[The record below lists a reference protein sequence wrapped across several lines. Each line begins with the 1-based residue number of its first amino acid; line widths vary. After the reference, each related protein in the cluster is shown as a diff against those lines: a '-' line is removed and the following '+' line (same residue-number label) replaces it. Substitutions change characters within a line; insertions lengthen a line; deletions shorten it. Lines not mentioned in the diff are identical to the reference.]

1 MQVSQVAYRCI
12 FTFISLFFRQNVCNF
27 AKKIELGNIFEHLLK
42 TFSCIMKSHN
52 LLFLCL
58 LLLLASCSDHKKAS
72 EMFDSVNTVI
82 LANPDS
88 ALRMLD
94 SLSSEI
100 DLTDEAMLC
109 HYNLLYIKAKDKA
122 NFTFDSDSTILA
134 ILPYF
139 EHHTERLPEA
149 YYYAGRVYSEMG
161 DAPEALNYFQKSL
174 ELLPENTQ
182 SEAVLKLKT
191 VVLAQIGLIIRHQY
205 MFKDSRPYY
214 QKAYVCDSILKD
226 TTYMVLSLLDIGN
239 SYRDAQ
245 KENAC
250 DSALFF
256 YKKAEKLCAMS
267 KNEKDLANVLIQEAK
282 LYYDLKQPRKAR
294 SCISRINNYYS
305 EAETAINAVSAL
317 IYYTLNIK
325 DSASYYWNR
334 NTELGALE
342 AKKEAYAGLANI
354 DMSKGNI
361 DQATKHINQYILSS
375 DSLQKM
381 IQTEAVIKINKFYNY
396 KHKSEE
402 VNELK
407 ISNMEKKQGLWML
420 GSIVIVISLVF
431 LCVFHYMRTKQ
442 LNADLQLTRYRR
454 LVEKMET
461 EKCQSTLTAEI
472 KTPEKIHLSS
482 IVRRVHNLIE
492 NDEVMKSDEWKEV
505 EMLIDEVYPTFLRT
519 LYELRFLNKT
529 DLQICKL
536 MKLGFTPNDVS
547 KLIGRDKSTVSASR
561 KKLAQK
567 AFGKG
572 RTSKDWDEYIRSL

>member
-1 MQVSQVAYRCI
+1 
-12 FTFISLFFRQNVCNF
+12 
-27 AKKIELGNIFEHLLK
+27 
-42 TFSCIMKSHN
+42 MKSHN

-58 LLLLASCSDHKKAS
+58 LLLLVSCSDHKKAS

-100 DLTDEAMLC
+100 DLTDEAMSC

-161 DAPEALNYFQKSL
+161 DAPEALNYFRKSL
-174 ELLPENTQ
+174 ELLPEDTH
-182 SEAVLKLKT
+182 SEDVLKLKT
-191 VVLAQIGLIIRHQY
+191 VVLTQIGATLRYQFLI
-205 MFKDSRPYY
+205 KDSQEYFE
-214 QKAYVCDSILKD
+214 KAYICDSMLKD
-226 TTYMVLSLLDIGN
+226 TSNMISSLIDIGD
-239 SYRDAQ
+239 SYRDS
-245 KENAC
+245 KEC
-250 DSALFF
+250 DSAF
-256 YKKAEKLCAMS
+256 YYYNKADVLCTIIN
-267 KNEKDLANVLIQEAK
+267 NEKDRANVLNQEAR
-282 LYYDLKQPRKAR
+282 LYYDRKQYKEALSCLLK
-294 SCISRINNYYS
+294 ISDFYKDAQSGIYAMNALVYYS
-305 EAETAINAVSAL
+305 L
-317 IYYTLNIK
+317 GIK
-325 DSASYYWNR
+325 DSASYYWMENKESG
-334 NTELGALE
+334 TLY
-342 AKKEAYAGLANI
+342 AKTEAYAGLANI
-354 DMSKGNI
+354 EMSKGNI
-361 DQATKHINQYILSS
+361 DQATKYINKYLVFS
-375 DSLQKM
+375 DSTRKIVQA
-381 IQTEAVIKINKFYNY
+381 ESVIKINKFYNY

-402 VNELK
+402 VNDLK

-420 GSIVIVISLVF
+420 GSVVVVILLVF
-431 LCVFHYMRTKQ
+431 FCAFHYMRTKQ

-454 LVEKMET
+454 LVEKMDA
-461 EKCQSTLTAEI
+461 EKENTLTTEI
-472 KTPEKIHLSS
+472 KTHEKIHLSS

-492 NDEVMKSDEWKEV
+492 NGEIMKSDEWKEV
-505 EMLIDEVYPTFLRT
+505 EMLIDDVYPTFLRT

-536 MKLGFTPNDVS
+536 MKLGFSPNDVS

-567 AFGKG
+567 AFGRGK
-572 RTSKDWDEYIRSL
+572 TSKDWDEYIRSL

>member
-1 MQVSQVAYRCI
+1 MSQVVYRCI

-42 TFSCIMKSHN
+42 TLSCIMKSHN

-58 LLLLASCSDHKKAS
+58 LLLLVSCSDHKKAS

-122 NFTFDSDSTILA
+122 YLPLGGDSVILS

-139 EHHTERLPEA
+139 EQHTEHLAEA
-149 YYYAGRVYSEMG
+149 YCYAGRIYSDMG
-161 DAPEALNYFQKSL
+161 DSPEALNYFQKSL
-174 ELLPENTQ
+174 QLLSNEPLA
-182 SEAVLKLKT
+182 EADLKIKT
-191 VVLAQIGLIIRHQY
+191 VVLSQAGWLFRTQL
-205 MFKDSRPYY
+205 MNEDSRMYY
-214 QKAYVCDSILKD
+214 QQAMGCDSILKD
-226 TTYMVLSLLDIGN
+226 TTNLILDLIDIAN
-239 SYRDAQ
+239 SYRDS
-245 KENAC
+245 EVY
-250 DSALFF
+250 DSADVYYEKAFSLCTE
-256 YKKAEKLCAMS
+256 YKDAVWKSEVYLQKSKQLC
-267 KNEKDLANVLIQEAK
+267 
-282 LYYDLKQPRKAR
+282 DLKQ
-294 SCISRINNYYS
+294 YD
-305 EAETAINAVSAL
+305 EALKCFHKIGNCHSSNPNTYNFVGGWVHYNLGQE
-317 IYYTLNIK
+317 
-325 DSASYYWNR
+325 DSATIYWNR
-334 NTELGALE
+334 VLQHGNIYQ
-342 AKKEAYAGLANI
+342 KVDAYAGMANI
-354 DMSKGNI
+354 AMHRGNI
-361 DQATKHINQYILSS
+361 EKATDYINKYLALS
-375 DSLQKM
+375 DSSNRAKQAEALIN
-381 IQTEAVIKINKFYNY
+381 IQHLYNY

-407 ISNMEKKQGLWML
+407 ISIMEKKQGLWML
-420 GSIVIVISLVF
+420 GSAVATISLVF
-431 LCVFHYMRTKQ
+431 FCAFHYMRTKQ

-454 LVEKMET
+454 LVEKMDA
-461 EKCQSTLTAEI
+461 EKENTLTTEI
-472 KTPEKIHLSS
+472 KTHEKIHLSS

-492 NDEVMKSDEWKEV
+492 NGEIMKSDEWKEV